1 MYQDYKDLLSAFHA
15 HGVRYLIVGGYA
27 VIFHAQPRF
36 TKDIDLF
43 IKADVANA
51 QATYAALAEFGAP
64 LEGIRP
70 EEFAD
75 RSSFFRFGR
84 DPRGVDI
91 LPDLPGVDFDAAW
104 ERRVEGVPDAATG
117 LTAFFISKDDLIAAK
132 LASGR
137 TRDLADVEDI
147 CAGSQSVEPANPGKE
162 PLNRHR
168 AVAPAS
174 NSASGKGSFAQRA
187 ADPCRARCGYLSR
200 PELRRMYNRRGHGR

>member
-1 MYQDYKDLLSAFHA
+1 MYQEYKDLLSAFHA

-36 TKDIDLF
+36 TKDIDVF
-43 IKADVANA
+43 IRADRENA
-51 QATYAALAEFGAP
+51 QATCAALAEFGAS

-84 DPRGVDI
+84 DPRGFDI
-91 LPDLPGVDFDAAW
+91 LPDIPGVDFDAAW
-104 ERRVEGVPDAATG
+104 ERRVEGVLDAATG

-137 TRDLADVEDI
+137 PQDLADVNALQKTMESPGPQS
-147 CAGSQSVEPANPGKE
+147 AKEKPPETKPGSPD
-162 PLNRHR
+162 R
-168 AVAPAS
+168 
-174 NSASGKGSFAQRA
+174 
-187 ADPCRARCGYLSR
+187 
-200 PELRRMYNRRGHGR
+200 